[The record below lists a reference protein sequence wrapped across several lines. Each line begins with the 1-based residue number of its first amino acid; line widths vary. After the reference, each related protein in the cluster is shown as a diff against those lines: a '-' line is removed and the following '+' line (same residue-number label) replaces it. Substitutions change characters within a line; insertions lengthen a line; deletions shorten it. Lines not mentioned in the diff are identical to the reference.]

1 MDINV
6 QNQIRTT
13 ILPHGETQLIWVSIE
28 ETIDA
33 DNGALLAQRI
43 ANRIYDL
50 RKLRDFNGDN
60 VIIRDGLSKAS
71 SLKPSKIRKIFDEVK
86 ERIGSQNV
94 QFLTC
99 NGRGVRNIPL
109 WNQGPDSYINVDE
122 LSQLYVN
129 HIVSD
134 PHVVYRMNDENIF
147 HLPSGMETS
156 IFYRVGNVQ
165 KDVSVLD
172 DIFVFLFSYLR
183 TSKTIV
189 AETWS
194 ISTICYHAAK
204 RIGKI
209 CKREEPNVLFLGNYF
224 DDTGEPERELN
235 DVLTKAILDQQT
247 PVTLMFSA
255 TMSGLSWQRI
265 KRRIRPHL
273 TSAKDL
279 QVVSLL
285 KLGNS
290 SSIPSLCK
298 QETLAASLASKSAYA
313 VPINK
318 RTYFPDFVTPS
329 EVSILKFTKKYKDFF
344 ERYAGMNIFR
354 VHANSHSIKSF
365 PSRHN
370 AFYVSCE
377 ELIKTDMFQ
386 ARARN
391 KIKQLATPK
400 TLLLLDT
407 GPNLAMA
414 DLIDESCD
422 TQTFKVIGARFEDL
436 IEAISEV
443 GAKNLADP
451 IWIVDSLAISG
462 TTLGLYAKLVRDQL
476 HDTNVTFVIG
486 LDRPDSVEK
495 LVKRSQNLKHVT
507 GADGGYLAIE
517 EVVLPDWGQEK
528 CPWCKELRL
537 LGGIPNTN
545 SYDEDA
551 PRNERKGVL
560 YSSEG
565 LVNQVYL
572 VDQTRIGEH
581 TLKLGPKSLFLER
594 NNVVGEVSNADI
606 VCCVASVAQQWRTDS
621 KSVLFKRAVIE
632 DGSQVLPLSTVLG
645 PTTFN
650 DPVIRAALWRVFSL
664 GEILPSRRDEILEFD
679 RLFATIVSGISSEVL
694 NPLALEGAILLKGRL
709 SKLEIAFD
717 NLEAFEAHI
726 VKAISSVG

>member
-1 MDINV
+1 MDAAV
-6 QNQIRTT
+6 HNQIRTT
-13 ILPHGETQLIWVSIE
+13 ILPHGDTQLIWVSIE
-28 ETIDA
+28 ETIDT

-71 SLKPSKIRKIFDEVK
+71 SLQPSKIRKIFAEVK

-99 NGRGVRNIPL
+99 NGLGVRNIPL
-109 WNQGPDSYINVDE
+109 WNQVPDSHIPFDR
-122 LSQLYVN
+122 LSQIYLS

-134 PHVVYRMNDENIF
+134 QHVVYRMNGDDIF
-147 HLPSGMETS
+147 QLPSGMES
-156 IFYRVGNVQ
+156 NIFYRVGNVQ

-172 DIFVFLFSYLR
+172 DVFIFLFSYLR

-224 DDTGEPERELN
+224 DDSGEPERELN

-279 QVVSLL
+279 KVVSLL

-290 SSIPSLCK
+290 SSIPSLCT
-298 QETLAASLASKSAYA
+298 QETLGASVTSKSAYA

-318 RTYFPDFVTPS
+318 RTYFPDFVSPA
-329 EVSILKFTKKYKDFF
+329 EVSILKHISKYKDFF

-377 ELIKTDMFQ
+377 ELIKTDTFQ
-386 ARARN
+386 ARARD
-391 KIKQLATPK
+391 KIKQLAPPK

-414 DLIDESCD
+414 DLIDECCD

-436 IEAISEV
+436 IDAISEV
-443 GAKNLADP
+443 GAQNVAGP
-451 IWIVDSLAISG
+451 VWIVDSLAISG
-462 TTLGLYAKLVRDQL
+462 TTLGLYAKLVRDHL
-476 HDTNVTFVIG
+476 HDMDVTFVIG
-486 LDRPDSVEK
+486 LDRPDSAEK
-495 LVKRSQNLKHVT
+495 LLKRAQNLKHVI
-507 GADGGYLAIE
+507 GDDGQYLSIE

-537 LGGIPNTN
+537 LSGIPNTN
-545 SYDEDA
+545 SHDEDA
-551 PRNERKGVL
+551 PRNDRKGVL
-560 YSSEG
+560 FSSEG
-565 LVNQVYL
+565 LVDEVYL
-572 VDQTRIGEH
+572 VDQNRVGER
-581 TLKLGPKSLFLER
+581 TLKLGPKSLFLEK
-594 NNVVGEVSNADI
+594 NNVDGEVSNADV
-606 VCCVASVAQQWRTDS
+606 VCCVAAVAQQWRTDS
-621 KSVLFKRAVIE
+621 KSVLFKLAVIE
-632 DGSQVLPLSTVLG
+632 DGSQVLPLSTILG

-664 GEILPSRRDEILEFD
+664 GEILPSRRDQKLEFD
-679 RLFATIVSGISSEVL
+679 RLFATIVSRTSSPLL

-709 SKLEIAFD
+709 AKLEIAFD

-726 VKAISSVG
+726 VKTICSAG